1 MTKIQDLIQKNLQE
15 AASKTTNQ
23 SGKQVINTII
33 AKNNKSMADSKRPLI
48 GGDRTTLDYNH
59 SDLVSVTVTPQP
71 EYGME
76 WTDVLSTIFPPA
88 LLLKATDPT
97 PMGGDP
103 MPVTT
108 VTGSPDALSN
118 FLEQSPI
125 IQTTPAA
132 ADPLSG
138 IGGIIDLTIKIL
150 PLILVVGVFSSIKKV
165 F

>member
-1 MTKIQDLIQKNLQE
+1 MNSSYQDAMAVYNALKGVNDFASAK
-15 AASKTTNQ
+15 AAQDIALSTYPKKTTGN
-23 SGKQVINTII
+23 
-33 AKNNKSMADSKRPLI
+33 KNKNDPWIPAGQEDK
-48 GGDRTTLDYNH
+48 
-59 SDLVSVTVTPQP
+59 VSVTVTPQP

-76 WTDVLSTIFPPA
+76 WTDWLSLIFPPA
-88 LLLKATDPT
+88 LLWKATDPT

-138 IGGIIDLTIKIL
+138 IGGILDLTIKIL